1 MKTTRINDMTK
12 GNPITQILTFAIPMF
27 VGNIFQQIYSI
38 VDTMVAGYCLGD
50 DAIASIGV
58 TAALYSFII
67 NFAIGMNS
75 GSALVLT
82 RSIGA
87 GNKSKVKRDIAGMT
101 VLNLAITVILTII
114 TCAGMRWF
122 LAIINTPDDIFTRAY
137 QYMMVLCIGIVA
149 TVLYNM
155 FASILRAFGNSRTAL
170 LFLIISSILN
180 VILDYV
186 CIGFLD
192 FDVMGAAFATVV
204 SQLASGTLCMMYVI
218 RNYSEF
224 MPSKEDVNI
233 DMALLKEL
241 SSSGI
246 AMALMYCAND
256 LGSIIFSGANNLLGT
271 VYITAHTTARRIILI
286 MMQPLATIASA
297 YATFV
302 GQNYGAGEYERIRS
316 TTKKV
321 LGLEIGWGAF
331 SFVLIF
337 LVGEIIV
344 RLITGSND
352 MAVIEN
358 AVFSIRLQH
367 AFYPSLGILLCIRV
381 CLQAMGEKVY
391 PVTASIM
398 ELSMKILFAI
408 FLIPR
413 IGFVGTVITEPVIWL
428 ICGAYI
434 LIIYV
439 NKKEKLFM
447 EVTA

>member
-1 MKTTRINDMTK
+1 MTK

-180 VILDYV
+180 VI
-186 CIGFLD
+186 
-192 FDVMGAAFATVV
+192 
-204 SQLASGTLCMMYVI
+204 VI
-218 RNYSEF
+218 Q
-224 MPSKEDVNI
+224 I
-233 DMALLKEL
+233 MA
-241 SSSGI
+241 
-246 AMALMYCAND
+246 
-256 LGSIIFSGANNLLGT
+256 
-271 VYITAHTTARRIILI
+271 
-286 MMQPLATIASA
+286 
-297 YATFV
+297 
-302 GQNYGAGEYERIRS
+302 
-316 TTKKV
+316 
-321 LGLEIGWGAF
+321 
-331 SFVLIF
+331 
-337 LVGEIIV
+337 
-344 RLITGSND
+344 
-352 MAVIEN
+352 
-358 AVFSIRLQH
+358 
-367 AFYPSLGILLCIRV
+367 
-381 CLQAMGEKVY
+381 
-391 PVTASIM
+391 
-398 ELSMKILFAI
+398 
-408 FLIPR
+408 
-413 IGFVGTVITEPVIWL
+413 
-428 ICGAYI
+428 
-434 LIIYV
+434 
-439 NKKEKLFM
+439 
-447 EVTA
+447 

>member
-27 VGNIFQQIYSI
+27 VGYIFQQIYSI

-186 CIGFLD
+186 